1 MLNAWGE
8 KDLFGQRIPK
18 GFPLML
24 LVYPE
29 DQDRLREAFNMV
41 RRGRPQVGEMHLFFE
56 VQDSTVQDERENKSV
71 MVRLKPE
78 TCQSLKARYWS
89 SLVRLG

>member
-41 RRGRPQVGEMHLFFE
+41 RTPGGRFCSSKSMIRLDEMKGKIKKYG
-56 VQDSTVQDERENKSV
+56 S
-71 MVRLKPE
+71 
-78 TCQSLKARYWS
+78 A
-89 SLVRLG
+89 